1 LYDLKTDPTE
11 SKNLLYDPKF
21 KSVATD
27 MEKRL
32 YAMMEELGG
41 MEIPL
46 NAPIGN
52 SSNKR
57 LKSRGGD
64 EAADFPAALVVEQP
78 LNVNAK

>member
-1 LYDLKTDPTE
+1 
-11 SKNLLYDPKF
+11 
-21 KSVATD
+21 
-27 MEKRL
+27 
-32 YAMMEELGG
+32 MMADLGG

-64 EAADFPAALVVEQP
+64 KAADFPRALVVDKP
-78 LNVNAK
+78 LNANAH